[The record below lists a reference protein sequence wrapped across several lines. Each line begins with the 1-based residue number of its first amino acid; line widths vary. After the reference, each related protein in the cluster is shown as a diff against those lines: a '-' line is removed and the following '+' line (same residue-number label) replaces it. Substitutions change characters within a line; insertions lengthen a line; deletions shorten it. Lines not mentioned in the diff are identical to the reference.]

1 MVARTAGWV
10 AVARSVGPRPS
21 AEGRSGRGSAHGV
34 GWLAA
39 RFGGF
44 AGREQAGEAVDQQ
57 PLQHRSPTQAEVAE
71 RLVVDAAA
79 AARPSKGHVHAARP
93 PQRPGAGEPFDRRV
107 QPRRRQQP
115 SIRRWMARTS
125 RHRLDPG
132 VEFRDVQTLGEGP
145 DLSRPVLRRYRLVRA
160 HRAKLDLATLGPRH
174 PARHRPRRARRRRP
188 LRQLLEKSA
197 LVSLRHGPPTG
208 IIAMP
213 ILANPRHHD
222 RRTFAHKPPQRQTF
236 HRLRGPGRAGARRR
250 PGGGR
255 RRGATGPGTA
265 RRRRSSSGRGQA
277 AGGRNRG
284 VGAGENDPAGDHA
297 ATRGRAVPIRQSRVT
312 SAARSSSRQLSVPAG
327 RSGRTR

>member
-71 RLVVDAAA
+71 RLVVDADA
-79 AARPSKGHVHAARP
+79 AARPSKGQVLAARP
-93 PQRPGAGEPFDRRV
+93 RQRPSAGEPLDRRV

-145 DLSRPVLRRYRLVRA
+145 DLSHPVLRRYRLVRA
-160 HRAKLDLATLGPRH
+160 HRAKLDLATLGPPQPRH
-174 PARHRPRRARRRRP
+174 PARHRPRRRRP
-188 LRQLLEKSA
+188 LREVLEKSA
-197 LVSLRHGPPTG
+197 VVSLRHGPPTG

-213 ILANPRHHD
+213 ILANPRHRD
-222 RRTFAHKPPQRQTF
+222 RRTFAHKPPQRGKPFTGSE
-236 HRLRGPGRAGARRR
+236 GPGAPALD
-250 PGGGR
+250 
-255 RRGATGPGTA
+255 A
-265 RRRRSSSGRGQA
+265 GRGEGVVAALPAPEPLVADGRAQGAVRPRAAATVASAPAKTTPQVITPGPA
-277 AGGRNRG
+277 AGRCRSDSRG
-284 VGAGENDPAGDHA
+284 
-297 ATRGRAVPIRQSRVT
+297 
-312 SAARSSSRQLSVPAG
+312 
-327 RSGRTR
+327 